1 MKRATVLPRMRAA
14 QTERSGTWHLLGAR
28 GCGADPDGETVE
40 GTWAEIRDTVDRDD
54 GDRCRNCRWP
64 GR

>member
-1 MKRATVLPRMRAA
+1 MRAA

>member
-1 MKRATVLPRMRAA
+1 MTREVVSAPVRASQNEGT
-14 QTERSGTWHLLGAR
+14 GTWHLLGAR

-40 GTWAEIRDTVDRDD
+40 GTWAEIRDRVDRDE
-54 GDRCRNCRWP
+54 GTRCRNCRWP